1 MRKDGFINFYCS
13 RQEYYTARRERTL
26 SDYIRKTKREFE
38 YVGFYLA
45 GATDRNRI
53 DDALRDILR
62 RGCIVKLVL
71 LNPDADAQTIAIVER
86 NLAIAANTLHG
97 TLVHAF
103 EHLNGFRNSLSAED
117 QSRFH
122 LLRHSIPLTSSAM
135 FVDFNEVGGR
145 LLVDTKIYGAGRDS
159 SYGMEFETPVEDSSL
174 GGQLAAS
181 FRRVSESAVVN

>member
-117 QSRFH
+117 QSRVEIM
-122 LLRHSIPLTSSAM
+122 RHSKPHKNSGK
-135 FVDFNEVGGR
+135 FVVLNKVGGR
-145 LLVDTKIYGAGRDS
+145 RLFDPKKNGAGR
-159 SYGMEFETPVEDSSL
+159 
-174 GGQLAAS
+174 
-181 FRRVSESAVVN
+181 RR